1 MNISSKDNVSEL
13 EKIALILVD
22 EQIYTMSFFLV
33 MESSMRGAIDVK

>member
-22 EQIYTMSFFLV
+22 EQIYTMSFFWGHGKLYAW
-33 MESSMRGAIDVK
+33 SN